1 MLVGWSILF
10 WETNI
15 GVTVLYIGSI
25 VFVFLLFWCVA
36 HAVHDGLK
44 YTQSHEWVKTG
55 DGVATVGITDH
66 AQVSELATLVYTFDP
81 VVCQLS
87 SSS

>member
-1 MLVGWSILF
+1 MLVLC

-15 GVTVLYIGSI
+15 GLLSLLLIVI

-66 AQVSELATLVYTFDP
+66 AQV
-81 VVCQLS
+81 Q
-87 SSS
+87 